1 MTSIREEMWEKRD
14 LLLNFA
20 ISDVKVRYRNS
31 ILGILWSLL
40 EPLLLL
46 GVLYFV
52 FSTMF
57 KFEIP
62 NFPIYLLL
70 GIICWNFFRNGT
82 SIALNSL
89 TNRSSLMTQIF
100 FPRAIPG
107 ISAGIT
113 SAITLI
119 FELIVLGVFMAVFQF
134 MPTPTIILLIPI
146 LALELIFILGVALPL
161 SVLNVKF
168 KDTEFIWGVVISAGF
183 FLTPIFYQF
192 NMLPEYIQNILQ
204 FSPMVQIVTMSHHV
218 VLYGTLPSLNSVLY
232 AVFSISIICAIGYG
246 IFRKYQTRIVEEM

>member
-1 MTSIREEMWEKRD
+1 MTSILEEMWQKRD

-31 ILGILWSLL
+31 ILGIFWSLL

-57 KFEIP
+57 KIEIP

-89 TNRSSLMTQIF
+89 TNRSSLMTQIY
-100 FPRAIPG
+100 FPRSIPG
-107 ISAGIT
+107 ISAAIT
-113 SAITLI
+113 STITLL
-119 FELIVLGVFMAVFQF
+119 FELVVLGIFMAIFQF
-134 MPTPTIILLIPI
+134 MPTSTIILLIPI
-146 LALELIFILGVALPL
+146 LLLELILILGVALPL

-192 NMLPEYIQNILQ
+192 NMLPDYIQNILQ

-218 VLYGTLPSLNSVLY
+218 VLYGTLPSINSVLY
-232 AVFSISIICAIGYG
+232 AVFSISIICVIGYS
-246 IFRKYQTRIVEEM
+246 IFRKYQARIAEEM

>member
-1 MTSIREEMWEKRD
+1 MTSIIEEMWQKRD

-31 ILGILWSLL
+31 ILGVFWSLL

-57 KFEIP
+57 KIEIP

-89 TNRSSLMTQIF
+89 TNRSSLMTQIY
-100 FPRAIPG
+100 FPRSIPG
-107 ISAGIT
+107 ISAAIT
-113 SAITLI
+113 STITLL
-119 FELIVLGVFMAVFQF
+119 FELVVLGIFMAIFQF
-134 MPTPTIILLIPI
+134 MPTSTIILLIPI
-146 LALELIFILGVALPL
+146 LLLELILILGVALPL

-192 NMLPEYIQNILQ
+192 NMLPDYIQNILQ

-218 VLYGTLPSLNSVLY
+218 VLYGTLPSINSVLY
-232 AVFSISIICAIGYG
+232 AVFSISIICVIGYS
-246 IFRKYQTRIVEEM
+246 IFRKYQARIAEEM

>member
-1 MTSIREEMWEKRD
+1 MTSIREEMWQKRD

-31 ILGILWSLL
+31 ILGVLWSLL

-57 KFEIP
+57 KIEIP

-89 TNRSSLMTQIF
+89 TNRSTLMTQIY
-100 FPRAIPG
+100 FPRSIPG
-107 ISAGIT
+107 ISAAIT
-113 SAITLI
+113 STITLL
-119 FELIVLGVFMAVFQF
+119 FELVVLGIFMAVFQF
-134 MPTPTIILLIPI
+134 MPTSTIILLIPI
-146 LALELIFILGVALPL
+146 LLLELIFILGIALPL

-192 NMLPEYIQNILQ
+192 NMLPDYIQNILQ

-218 VLYGTLPSLNSVLY
+218 VLYGTLPSINSVLY
-232 AVFSISIICAIGYG
+232 AVFSISIICVIGYS
-246 IFRKYQTRIVEEM
+246 IFRKYQARIAEEM

>member
-1 MTSIREEMWEKRD
+1 MTSIRDEMWQKRD

-31 ILGILWSLL
+31 ILGVLWSLL
-40 EPLLLL
+40 EPLLIL

-57 KFEIP
+57 KIEIP

-89 TNRSSLMTQIF
+89 TNRSSLMTQIY

-107 ISAGIT
+107 ISAAIT
-113 SAITLI
+113 STITLL
-119 FELIVLGVFMAVFQF
+119 FELVVLGIFMAVFQF
-134 MPTPTIILLIPI
+134 MPTSTIILLIPI
-146 LALELIFILGVALPL
+146 LLLELIFILGVALPL

-192 NMLPEYIQNILQ
+192 NMLPDYIQNILQ

-218 VLYGTLPSLNSVLY
+218 VLYGTLPSINSILY
-232 AVFSISIICAIGYG
+232 AVFSISIICVIGYS
-246 IFRKYQTRIVEEM
+246 IFRKYQARIAEEM

>member
-1 MTSIREEMWEKRD
+1 MTSIREEMWQKRD

-31 ILGILWSLL
+31 ILGVLWSLL

-57 KFEIP
+57 KIEIP

-89 TNRSSLMTQIF
+89 TNRSTLMTQIY
-100 FPRAIPG
+100 FPRSIPG
-107 ISAGIT
+107 ISAAIT
-113 SAITLI
+113 STITLL
-119 FELIVLGVFMAVFQF
+119 FELVVLGIFMAVFQF
-134 MPTPTIILLIPI
+134 MPTSTIILLIPI
-146 LALELIFILGVALPL
+146 LLLELIFILGIALPL

-168 KDTEFIWGVVISAGF
+168 TDTEFIWGVVISAGF

-192 NMLPEYIQNILQ
+192 NMLPDYIQNILQ

-218 VLYGTLPSLNSVLY
+218 VLYGTLPSINSVLY
-232 AVFSISIICAIGYG
+232 AVFSISIICVIGYS
-246 IFRKYQTRIVEEM
+246 IFRKYQARIAEEM

>member
-1 MTSIREEMWEKRD
+1 MTSIREEMWQKRD

-31 ILGILWSLL
+31 ILGVLWSLL

-57 KFEIP
+57 KIEIP

-89 TNRSSLMTQIF
+89 TNRSSLMTQIY
-100 FPRAIPG
+100 FPRSIPG
-107 ISAGIT
+107 ISAAIT
-113 SAITLI
+113 STITLL
-119 FELIVLGVFMAVFQF
+119 FELVVLGIFMAIFQF
-134 MPTPTIILLIPI
+134 MPTSTIILLIPI
-146 LALELIFILGVALPL
+146 LLLELILILGVALPL

-192 NMLPEYIQNILQ
+192 NMLPDYIQNILQ

-218 VLYGTLPSLNSVLY
+218 VLYGTLPSINSVLY
-232 AVFSISIICAIGYG
+232 AVFSISIICVIGYS
-246 IFRKYQTRIVEEM
+246 IFRKYQARIAEEM